1 MLVFEKFIDK
11 ELIEKNLVK
20 IFSLRNIWSLRAKSI
35 EDIPFYSLGTAAY
48 MDSRQHG
55 KDFYKQRFLETNPIL
70 KENFSELYKIV
81 FTKLRAEFQKDFVLF
96 DNAAFPGFH
105 IFLTD
110 DVFEIALA
118 SRHIDVQ
125 YKIIDWQENEID
137 PNKSLSFTLYL
148 KLPKNGGG
156 VYYWDVFKEDLDIF
170 DHKNREEIIH
180 QHERK
185 LKLFQEGDLFVHNGH
200 QYHQIAPFFD
210 IEENDQRISLQGHA
224 IYAKNLDKYLVHW

>member
-1 MLVFEKFIDK
+1 MQVFEKLIDK
-11 ELIEKNLVK
+11 ELIEQNLVK
-20 IFSLRNIWSLRAKSI
+20 IFAYRNIWTLRADSI
-35 EDIPFYSLGTAAY
+35 GDIPFYSLGAAAY
-48 MDSRQHG
+48 MDSGEQGR
-55 KDFYKQRFLETNPIL
+55 DFYKQQFLKTNPIL
-70 KENFSELYKIV
+70 KENFSELYEII
-81 FTKLRAEFQKDFVLF
+81 FAKLKTEFQKEFVLY

-110 DVFEIALA
+110 EVFEIALA
-118 SRHIDVQ
+118 SRHIDLQ
-125 YKIIDWQENEID
+125 YKIIEWQENEID

-156 VYYWDVFKEDLDIF
+156 VYYWDLFKEDLDAYNLT
-170 DHKNREEIIH
+170 KKEEIIH